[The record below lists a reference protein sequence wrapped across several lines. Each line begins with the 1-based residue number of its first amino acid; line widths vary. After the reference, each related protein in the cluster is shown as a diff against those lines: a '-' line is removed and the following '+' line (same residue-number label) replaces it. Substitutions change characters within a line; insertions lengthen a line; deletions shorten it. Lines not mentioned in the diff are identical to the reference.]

1 MWRSMPSTGY
11 VTTRAFVGVTTLLTS
26 AIIAAVIHSRMAL
39 TRRAECME
47 DEVLSS
53 VRAALHGR

>member
-1 MWRSMPSTGY
+1 MWRPMASGC
-11 VTTRAFVGVTTLLTS
+11 VTTRVFVGVTTLLTS
-26 AIIAAVIHSRMAL
+26 AVIATVIHTRMTL

-53 VRAALHGR
+53 VRAAIHSR